1 MANKQKPYV
10 NTKVKYKG
18 DGWLELHKTGIGGS
32 DAGAIAGFN
41 PYESP
46 FTVYYEKTGEMQ
58 PKEITEAMRQGSD
71 LEEYVA
77 KRFCEATGKKVK
89 KMEYMLQSKAH
100 PFMLADVDRFVVGEN
115 AIVEC
120 KTSANRDGYSYEN
133 ANNVPAYHLV
143 QCLHYMAVTGAEKA
157 YLATLVYGKAFYIVE
172 IDRTEYEKDI
182 ESLIALEQRFWE
194 ENVLKEIPPEPD
206 GSDKSTEIL
215 AEQYPL
221 ADDDLPPVD
230 LMGYSSQLKRLSELK
245 RDIAALTDE
254 KAGIENLIKN
264 ALGEAP
270 VGQYDV
276 YKVTWKNRETT
287 RLDTKALKT
296 EMPDVYA
303 KYAKTSSARTFLF
316 SEKI

>member
-46 FTVYYEKTGEMQ
+46 FTIYYEKTGDMQ
-58 PKEITEAMRQGSD
+58 PKEITEAMRQGTD
-71 LEEYVA
+71 LEEYVRS
-77 KRFCEATGKKVK
+77 RFVEKTGKQVK
-89 KMEYMLQSKAH
+89 QLLYTIRSRKY
-100 PFMLADVDRFVVGEN
+100 PFMLADVDGVISDEN
-115 AIVEC
+115 AILEC
-120 KTSANRDGYSYEN
+120 KVTINSSHYSYED
-133 ANNVPAYHLV
+133 ANNIPAYQLV
-143 QCLHYMAVTGAEKA
+143 QCLHYMSVVGAEKA
-157 YLATLVYGKAFYIVE
+157 YLATLVFGKDFNIVE
-172 IDRTEYEKDI
+172 INASDYKEDI
-182 ESLIALEQRFWE
+182 ASLIQIEKRFWE

-215 AEQYPL
+215 AEQYPS

-230 LMGYSSQLKRLSELK
+230 LMGYSTQLKRLSELK
-245 RDIAALTDE
+245 RDIAELTDE